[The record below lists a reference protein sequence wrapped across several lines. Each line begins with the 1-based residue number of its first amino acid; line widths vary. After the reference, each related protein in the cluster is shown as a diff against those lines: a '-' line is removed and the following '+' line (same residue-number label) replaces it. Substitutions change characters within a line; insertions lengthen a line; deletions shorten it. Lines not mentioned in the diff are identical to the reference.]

1 MARKDSIARDRVW
14 RVGLLGHSGGP
25 RYPMVLLETARETN
39 VAMEA
44 SKPFQN
50 IEQAFLNTLSTLLIW
65 FWRWKQT
72 SKDGVE

>member
-1 MARKDSIARDRVW
+1 
-14 RVGLLGHSGGP
+14 
-25 RYPMVLLETARETN
+25 MVLLETARETN